1 MKVNSRFMKEN
12 EASTMPG
19 GMPAPEGAFNV
30 CGILVHV
37 ANGRMEEV
45 TTNLSVMP
53 GVEIH
58 AEAADGR
65 LVITVEDTETE
76 LAANTMVLVNRADG
90 VINSSLVYHQF
101 ESQDS
106 LELEDVSS

>member
-1 MKVNSRFMKEN
+1 VKVNSRFIKED

-19 GMPAPEGAFNV
+19 GLPAPKGAFNV

-37 ANGRMEEV
+37 AEGRMDEV
-45 TTNLSVMP
+45 CANLKTMP

-58 AEAADGR
+58 TEADHGR
-65 LVITVEDTETE
+65 LVITVEDTETD

-106 LELEDVSS
+106 LELEDVS